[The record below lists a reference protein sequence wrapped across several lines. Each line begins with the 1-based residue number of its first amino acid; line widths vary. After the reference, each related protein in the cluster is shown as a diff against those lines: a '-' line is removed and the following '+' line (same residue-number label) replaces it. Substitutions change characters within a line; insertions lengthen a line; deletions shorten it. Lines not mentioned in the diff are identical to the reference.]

1 MKTLIIAA
9 LFFLA
14 ACGEYHA
21 AISERGAQAADDAL
35 AAAQWAHCKSATAAA
50 VERRYQVYTNPN
62 GPQAKAW
69 RELCYG
75 ADEPVESEVN
85 ARPVEKPTAQP
96 RIVEPPWGYTDMCKR
111 NPEHE
116 LCPR

>member
-9 LFFLA
+9 LVLLTGCA
-14 ACGEYHA
+14 EYQA

-75 ADEPVESEVN
+75 GPDTNLTEEQTNE
-85 ARPVEKPTAQP
+85 R
-96 RIVEPPWGYTDMCKR
+96 
-111 NPEHE
+111 
-116 LCPR
+116 